1 MSFRCQRV
9 EQITLFLENRPG
21 IFADLCAHLSD
32 RHVNIRA
39 ITTVEST
46 DTGIV
51 RTVVDDPEAAKQILA
66 AAEVPFATCDCL
78 AVEMPN
84 YPGGFEGL
92 ARILSVAGININY
105 IYASG
110 APGADLA
117 LGIVGV
123 SDLDRALALDWGQ

>member
-1 MSFRCQRV
+1 MSFRCQRA

-39 ITTVEST
+39 ITTIEST
-46 DTGIV
+46 DNGLV
-51 RTVVDDPEAAKQILA
+51 RMVVDDPDAAKQILA
-66 AAEVPFATCDCL
+66 AAEVSFDTCDCL

-84 YPGGFEGL
+84 HPGGFEGL
-92 ARILSVAGININY
+92 ARILSLAGININY

-110 APGADLA
+110 VPGADFA
-117 LGIVGV
+117 VGILGV
-123 SDLDRALALDWGQ
+123 SDLERALTLNWGA